1 MHARIYA
8 DKKRT
13 DNKMTSSDKHLANEK
28 MTPKEQAEVHHQQ
41 TQGFRI
47 ASSSLTQLGMEVQ
60 PHSCNKVLFPF
71 LSLLRYLQSC
81 FQSEVELWLN
91 GNPRSETLPDKIVRI
106 LLVLLSSYFFLF
118 QSRFDIL
125 ACPPLAK
132 GKPGAIWY
140 RAVSHNPEAS
150 VITYS
155 HSLSFLPF
163 FFFCYFFPIST
174 SLLLFS
180 VSLHWFFQAAG
191 PGALDQIVNML
202 AKGLADGLDDGLDAD
217 SDDDFFEDANEDS
230 EDFDFRGGDFQ
241 ADKASLLALSKWPG
255 FFSDDVSWRLG
266 DVSLVSDDDKFRLD
280 GVGFYLPLLLF
291 CPLVQGRAAAVL
303 WLGCFPPGASQ
314 VHHAR
319 EEGSAGI
326 FLLPAF
332 LPWLQSLLT
341 WSRCCNLINCNFRAL
356 LGLCQIL
363 IVVISG
369 CCAGGP
375 VRVPALQD
383 SHHHHHHH

>member
-1 MHARIYA
+1 
-8 DKKRT
+8 
-13 DNKMTSSDKHLANEK
+13 
-28 MTPKEQAEVHHQQ
+28 
-41 TQGFRI
+41 
-47 ASSSLTQLGMEVQ
+47 
-60 PHSCNKVLFPF
+60 
-71 LSLLRYLQSC
+71 
-81 FQSEVELWLN
+81 
-91 GNPRSETLPDKIVRI
+91 
-106 LLVLLSSYFFLF
+106 
-118 QSRFDIL
+118 
-125 ACPPLAK
+125 
-132 GKPGAIWY
+132 
-140 RAVSHNPEAS
+140 
-150 VITYS
+150 
-155 HSLSFLPF
+155 
-163 FFFCYFFPIST
+163 
-174 SLLLFS
+174 
-180 VSLHWFFQAAG
+180 
-191 PGALDQIVNML
+191 ML
-202 AKGLADGLDDGLDAD
+202 AKGLDDGLDAD

-291 CPLVQGRAAAVL
+291 CHLVQGRAAAVPG
-303 WLGCFPPGASQ
+303 LGCFPPGASQ

-341 WSRCCNLINCNFRAL
+341 WSRCCNLINCNFRSL
-356 LGLCQIL
+356 LGLCQNL

-369 CCAGGP
+369 CWAGDP

>member
-1 MHARIYA
+1 M
-8 DKKRT
+8 
-13 DNKMTSSDKHLANEK
+13 
-28 MTPKEQAEVHHQQ
+28 
-41 TQGFRI
+41 
-47 ASSSLTQLGMEVQ
+47 
-60 PHSCNKVLFPF
+60 
-71 LSLLRYLQSC
+71 
-81 FQSEVELWLN
+81 
-91 GNPRSETLPDKIVRI
+91 
-106 LLVLLSSYFFLF
+106 
-118 QSRFDIL
+118 
-125 ACPPLAK
+125 AK

-140 RAVSHNPEAS
+140 RAVSHSPEAS

-174 SLLLFS
+174 SLLLYS

-217 SDDDFFEDANEDS
+217 SDDDFFKDANEDS

-291 CPLVQGRAAAVL
+291 CHLVQGRAAAVPG
-303 WLGCFPPGASQ
+303 LGCFPPGASQ
-314 VHHAR
+314 GHHAR

-356 LGLCQIL
+356 LGLCQNL
-363 IVVISG
+363 IVFISG
-369 CCAGGP
+369 CCAGDP

-383 SHHHHHHH
+383 FHHHHHHH